1 MTKIH
6 TQGFK
11 EQAVQKALTRDGVSI
26 KTIAEGLNIGYS
38 TLQKWIRE
46 YKTMTDNNDSQ
57 PNQRPSEWGR
67 KQQLQALIDT
77 ASMEAEQC
85 SQYCR
90 EKGFFPHHL
99 DQWRDNFTRSDPKT
113 GHSTRE
119 NLNKL
124 KKENTALQKE
134 LRRKDKALAET
145 AALLVLQKKFQALLE
160 DRGE

>member
-1 MTKIH
+1 MTNKH

-11 EQAVQKALTRDGVSI
+11 EQAVQKALTRDDVSI
-26 KTIAEGLNIGYS
+26 KTIAQELNIGYS
-38 TLQKWIRE
+38 TLQKWIRD
-46 YKTMTDNNDSQ
+46 YKTMTDDKQ
-57 PNQRPSEWGR
+57 PNQRPSEWSR

-77 ASMEAEQC
+77 ASMSAEQC
-85 SQYCR
+85 SQHCR
-90 EKGFFPHHL
+90 EQGFFPHHL
-99 DQWRDNFTRSDPKT
+99 DQWRDSLISGEKKT
-113 GHSTRE
+113 SNSTRE
-119 NLNKL
+119 SNHKL